1 MKQTEEFI
9 AHGIY
14 TISNSIGL
22 EVQISDWGEYA
33 RCRYINSKDEEEISD
48 WSEIKHESIPSMS
61 EDEEYTS
68 FFYWDKLQIDLD
80 QVIRIN
86 N

>member
-1 MKQTEEFI
+1 MNQTEEFI

-22 EVQISDWGEYA
+22 EVEISECGDSA
-33 RCRYINSKDEEEISD
+33 RCRYINSKDEEEISE
-48 WSEIKHESIPSMS
+48 WSEIKHEQL
-61 EDEEYTS
+61 ENEEEYS
-68 FFYWDKLQIDLD
+68 SVFHWNKLQIDLN

>member
-14 TISNSIGL
+14 TISNTTGI
-22 EVQISDWGEYA
+22 EVQISNCGDSA
-33 RCRYINSKDEEEISD
+33 RCRYINSKDEEEISE
-48 WSEIKHESIPSMS
+48 WLEIIHDTIPSMW
-61 EDEEYTS
+61 EHEEYTS
-68 FFYWDKLQIDLD
+68 IFYYDELQIDLN